1 MCTTMCTQSTC
12 VSPAR
17 YKHQHVLGVLH
28 QSDGGKSSAD
38 QLQQKEST
46 LVWSESHQ
54 GPNKFVKKKGVRFFF
69 KREEEETEGRL
80 DFLSLPMLIGLE
92 DTSEEIGST
101 TVEEFK
107 KFVELK
113 TSI

>member
-38 QLQQKEST
+38 QLQQTEST
-46 LVWSESHQ
+46 LVWSEPHQ
-54 GPNKFVKKKGVRFFF
+54 GPNKFVKERGKDLRFERGCDFSLRGRKRRRKGV
-69 KREEEETEGRL
+69 L
-80 DFLSLPMLIGLE
+80 DSSPEIDRPGGH
-92 DTSEEIGST
+92 SEEKDPNQSRGD
-101 TVEEFK
+101 
-107 KFVELK
+107 
-113 TSI
+113 